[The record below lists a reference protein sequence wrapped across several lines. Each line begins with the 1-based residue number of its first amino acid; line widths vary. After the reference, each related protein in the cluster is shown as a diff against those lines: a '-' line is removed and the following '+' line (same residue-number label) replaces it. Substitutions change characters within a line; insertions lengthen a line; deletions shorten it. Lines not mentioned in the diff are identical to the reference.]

1 MIGGATMETELAGW
15 TAQEEQ
21 VARRV
26 FEQAVSREVEALIET
41 LRKEAAALHGPE
53 KVWQFHDFL
62 SIRRHQIEG
71 RGEFCLDGLLFV
83 LADLVK
89 AGLAS
94 LEELDGLA
102 DDKRA
107 KIQAMARF

>member
-1 MIGGATMETELAGW
+1 METELAGW
-15 TAQEEQ
+15 TAQEQE
-21 VARRV
+21 VAQRV
-26 FEQAVSREVEALIET
+26 YEQALVREVEALIET
-41 LRKEAAALHGPE
+41 LRQETAALTNPE
-53 KVWQFHDFL
+53 QVWRFHDFL

-71 RGEFCLDGLLFV
+71 RGAFRLDGLLFV

-89 AGLAS
+89 GGLAS
-94 LEELDGLA
+94 LDELDGLS

>member
-1 MIGGATMETELAGW
+1 MDTELAGW
-15 TAQEEQ
+15 TAEEQ
-21 VARRV
+21 QIARRA
-26 FEQAVSREVEALIET
+26 FEQALSREVEALIDT
-41 LRKEAAALHGPE
+41 LRRETAALSGAE
-53 KVWQFHDFL
+53 QVWQLHDFL

>member
-1 MIGGATMETELAGW
+1 MDTELAGW
-15 TAQEEQ
+15 TAQEQQ
-21 VARRV
+21 VAQRV
-26 FEQAVSREVEALIET
+26 YEQALIREVEALIET
-41 LRKEAAALHGPE
+41 LRQEAAALHGPE
-53 KVWQFHDFL
+53 QVWRFHDFL

-71 RGEFCLDGLLFV
+71 RGEFRLDGLLFV

-89 AGLAS
+89 GGLAS
-94 LEELDGLA
+94 LDELDGLS